1 LIENGADLKIT
12 NQTGEMPRDVAKR
25 FSQLAAIKL
34 LQSEIGESDD
44 EDANEYYRKETTTNS
59 EAKDP
64 ILLSGQQKK
73 EAKSRAKKR
82 LEEIEKQI
90 NIARSNY
97 IQLGGKLDEAFSNEF
112 KSEQNTIK

>member
-1 LIENGADLKIT
+1 VFRATSRSANNRAHSAGSSGTI
-12 NQTGEMPRDVAKR
+12 R
-25 FSQLAAIKL
+25 SQ
-34 LQSEIGESDD
+34 
-44 EDANEYYRKETTTNS
+44 
-59 EAKDP
+59 
-64 ILLSGQQKK
+64 
-73 EAKSRAKKR
+73 AKSRAKKR